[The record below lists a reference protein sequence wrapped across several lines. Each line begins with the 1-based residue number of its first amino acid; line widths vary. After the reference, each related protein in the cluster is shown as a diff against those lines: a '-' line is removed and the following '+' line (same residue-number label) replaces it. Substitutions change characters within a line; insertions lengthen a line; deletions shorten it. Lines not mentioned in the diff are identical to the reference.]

1 MIALLRRRLREEA
14 GFTMIE
20 LIVVVA
26 LLGAVFAAVG
36 GMYISTLQAEQQV
49 SGDTSDANDAQL
61 AARAID
67 DAMRNGSSF
76 YVTAGFDGG
85 QLLVVRTAGAGSS
98 LEWNCAAWYY
108 SPDNGGEI
116 RTQVKPDGSTIGLP
130 GNAELPNWTVLVSGI
145 TASGA
150 VFTAVDDILQV
161 AFETVDSEGRTTTT
175 IAFAASLSPA
185 EAEESDT
192 CS

>member
-1 MIALLRRRLREEA
+1 MITRLRRRFREDA

-36 GMYISTLQAEQQV
+36 GMYISTLQVENQV
-49 SGDTSDANDAQL
+49 SGDTSSANDGQL
-61 AARAID
+61 VARSID
-67 DAMRNGSSF
+67 EAMRNGSSF
-76 YVTAGFDGG
+76 YVTDGFDGG

-98 LEWNCAAWYY
+98 LAWSCAAWYY
-108 SPDNGGEI
+108 TPESGGEV
-116 RTQVKPDGSTIGLP
+116 RSRVQPDGSNIGVP
-130 GNAELPNWTVLVSGI
+130 GNTDLQSWSLLVSGL
-145 TASGA
+145 TASGP
-150 VFTAVDDILQV
+150 VFTAVDGVLQV
-161 AFETVDSEGRTTTT
+161 AFETVDGEGRTTTT
-175 IAFAASLSPA
+175 IAFASSLSPA

>member
-1 MIALLRRRLREEA
+1 MITLLRRRFREEA

-36 GMYISTLQAEQQV
+36 GMYISTLQAERQV
-49 SGDTSDANDAQL
+49 SGDTSAANNAQL

-76 YVTAGFDGG
+76 YVTDGFDGG

-98 LEWNCAAWYY
+98 LDWSCAAWYY
-108 SPDNGGEI
+108 TPENGG
-116 RTQVKPDGSTIGLP
+116 QVRSQVQPDGSTIGLP
-130 GNAELPNWTVLVSGI
+130 GNTELQDWTLLVSGM
-145 TASGA
+145 TTSGP
-150 VFTAVDDILQV
+150 VFTAVDDVLQV
-161 AFETVDSEGRTTTT
+161 AFETVDGEGRTTTT
-175 IAFAASLSPA
+175 IAFASSLSPA
-185 EAEESDT
+185 EAEEADT

>member
-1 MIALLRRRLREEA
+1 MITRLRRRIRDDA

-20 LIVVVA
+20 MLVVVG
-26 LLGAVFAAVG
+26 LLFAVFAAVG
-36 GMYISTLQAEQQV
+36 GMYLSTLQAERQV
-49 SGDTSDANDAQL
+49 STDTSSANDGQTV
-61 AARAID
+61 ARSID

-85 QLLVVRTAGAGSS
+85 QLLVVRTAGAGSALDWS
-98 LEWNCAAWYY
+98 CAAWYY
-108 SPDNGGEI
+108 TPENGGEI
-116 RTQVKPDGSTIGLP
+116 RTDVQPDGSNVGLP
-130 GNAELPNWTVLVSGI
+130 GNTELQDWTLLVAGLTS
-145 TASGA
+145 SGA
-150 VFTAVDDILQV
+150 VFTAVDDVLQV

>member
-1 MIALLRRRLREEA
+1 MMNRLLRRLREDA

-20 LIVVVA
+20 LIVVCA
-26 LLGAVFAAVG
+26 LLGAVMAAVG
-36 GMYISTLQAEQQV
+36 GMYISTLKAERQV
-49 SGDTSDANDAQL
+49 SGDTTAANDAQL

-76 YVTAGFDGG
+76 YVTDGFDGG

-98 LEWNCAAWYY
+98 VDWSCAAWYY
-108 SPDNGGEI
+108 SPENGGEI
-116 RTQVKPDGSTIGLP
+116 RTEVQPDGSNIGLP
-130 GNAELPNWTVLVSGI
+130 GNTELPGWTLLVSGL
-145 TASGA
+145 TSSGA
-150 VFTAVDDILQV
+150 VFTAVDDVLQV

-175 IAFAASLSPA
+175 IAFASSLSPA
-185 EAEESDT
+185 EAEETDS

>member
-1 MIALLRRRLREEA
+1 MITLLRRRLRDDA
-14 GFTMIE
+14 GFTLIE
-20 LIVVVA
+20 MLVVVG
-26 LLGAVFAAVG
+26 LLFAVFAAVG
-36 GMYISTLQAEQQV
+36 GMYISTLQAERQV
-49 SGDTSDANDAQL
+49 STDTSSANDGQTV
-61 AARAID
+61 ARSID

-85 QLLVVRTAGAGSS
+85 QLLVVRTAGASAS
-98 LEWNCAAWYY
+98 LDWSCAAWYY
-108 SPDNGGEI
+108 TPENGGEI
-116 RTQVKPDGSTIGLP
+116 RTEVHPDGSNVGLP
-130 GNAELPNWTVLVSGI
+130 GNTELQDWTLLVAGLTS
-145 TASGA
+145 SGA
-150 VFTAVDDILQV
+150 VFTEVDDVLQV

>member
-1 MIALLRRRLREEA
+1 MITRLRRLLREDA

-26 LLGAVFAAVG
+26 LLGAVLIAVG
-36 GMYISTLQAEQQV
+36 GMYISTLQVERQV
-49 SGDTSDANDAQL
+49 STDTSAANDGQL

-85 QLLVVRTAGAGSS
+85 QLVVVRTAGAGSS
-98 LEWNCAAWYY
+98 LGWSCAAWYY
-108 SPDNGGEI
+108 TPENGGEI
-116 RTQVKPDGSTIGLP
+116 RAEVQPDGSTIGLP
-130 GNAELPNWTVLVSGI
+130 GSADLPNWTLLVSGI
-145 TASGA
+145 SASGP
-150 VFTAVDDILQV
+150 VFTAVDDVLQV
-161 AFETVDSEGRTTTT
+161 AFETVDSAGRTTTT
-175 IAFAASLSPA
+175 IAFASTLSPA

>member
-1 MIALLRRRLREEA
+1 MIARLRRRLREDA

-49 SGDTSDANDAQL
+49 SGDTSAANDGQL

-76 YVTAGFDGG
+76 YVTDGFDGG
-85 QLLVVRTAGAGSS
+85 QLLVVRTAGAGSALDWS
-98 LEWNCAAWYY
+98 CAAWYY
-108 SPDNGGEI
+108 TPENGGEI
-116 RTQVKPDGSTIGLP
+116 RADVQPDGSNIGLP
-130 GNAELPNWTVLVSGI
+130 GNTELPNWTLLVSGI
-145 TASGA
+145 TASGP
-150 VFTAVDDILQV
+150 VFTAVDDVLQV
-161 AFETVDSEGRTTTT
+161 AFETVDGDGRTTTT
-175 IAFAASLSPA
+175 ISFSSSLSPA

>member
-1 MIALLRRRLREEA
+1 MITVLRRRLRDDA

-26 LLGAVFAAVG
+26 LLGAVLIAVG
-36 GMYISTLQAEQQV
+36 GMYISTLNAERQV
-49 SGDTSDANDAQL
+49 SGDTSAASNAQL

-98 LEWNCAAWYY
+98 LDWSCSAWYY
-108 SPDNGGEI
+108 TPENGGEV
-116 RTQVKPDGSTIGLP
+116 RTDVRPDGSTIGLP
-130 GNAELPNWTVLVSGI
+130 GNTELDDWTLLVSGL
-145 TASGA
+145 TASGP
-150 VFTAVDDILQV
+150 VFTATDDVLQV
-161 AFETVDSEGRTTTT
+161 AFETVDSAGRTTTT
-175 IAFAASLSPA
+175 IAFASTLSPA

>member
-1 MIALLRRRLREEA
+1 MMNRLLRRIRDDA

-26 LLGAVFAAVG
+26 LLGAVMAAVG
-36 GMYISTLQAEQQV
+36 GMYLSTLKAERQV
-49 SGDTSDANDAQL
+49 SGDTSAANNAQL

-76 YVTAGFDGG
+76 YVTDGFDGG

-98 LEWNCAAWYY
+98 VDWSCAAWYY
-108 SPDNGGEI
+108 SPENGGEI
-116 RTQVKPDGSTIGLP
+116 RTDVQPDGSNIGLP
-130 GNAELPNWTVLVSGI
+130 GNTELPGWTLLVSGL
-145 TASGA
+145 TSSGA
-150 VFTAVDDILQV
+150 VFTQLDDVLQV
-161 AFETVDSEGRTTTT
+161 AFETVDSAGRTTTT
-175 IAFAASLSPA
+175 IAFASSLSPA
-185 EAEESDT
+185 EAEETDS